1 MKRFLTICGLVGGI
15 LFFSTGC
22 EESDRTLPPVIEEP
36 TLHFDGKGEY
46 DLSEYLFPDQNQTNN
61 YEQNIYVNSD
71 GKKEYATLDANK
83 SYYHLKFVVEKKTV
97 EEYHGVNLTRV
108 LSKIYHIKD
117 DRIIESNKQEDEN
130 ITIVRFAD
138 MNELVVK
145 HAASSQED
153 GNTKESKMECRM
165 AQMLEERSDYANVL
179 ELSCTVSEDYEI
191 VFRGKKGETKMHG
204 SLKLYLAKNVG
215 VVESLKD
222 VCEEA
227 YFSDKLVE
235 SECVKTEKTLTQITE

>member
-1 MKRFLTICGLVGGI
+1 MKKFLITLGLVFGI

-22 EESDRTLPPVIEEP
+22 EEGGKTQTPVEEP
-36 TLHFDGKGEY
+36 TLHFDGEGAY
-46 DLSEYLFPDQNQTNN
+46 DLSKYLFPDQNQTNN
-61 YEQNIYVNSD
+61 YEQNIYVNSN
-71 GKKEYATLDANK
+71 GKKEYAALDANK
-83 SYYHLKFVVEKKTV
+83 SYYHLKFVVGEQVV

-108 LSKIYHIKD
+108 LSKIYHLKD
-117 DRIIESNKQEDEN
+117 DRIIASDKEEDEN
-130 ITIVRFAD
+130 VTIVRFVD
-138 MNELVVK
+138 KDELVIK
-145 HAASSQED
+145 HTASSEED
-153 GNTKESKMECRM
+153 GNTKESKMECRIS
-165 AQMLEERSDYANVL
+165 QMLEERLGYANVL

-204 SLKLYLAKNVG
+204 SLKIYVAKNVG

-222 VCEEA
+222 VCEET